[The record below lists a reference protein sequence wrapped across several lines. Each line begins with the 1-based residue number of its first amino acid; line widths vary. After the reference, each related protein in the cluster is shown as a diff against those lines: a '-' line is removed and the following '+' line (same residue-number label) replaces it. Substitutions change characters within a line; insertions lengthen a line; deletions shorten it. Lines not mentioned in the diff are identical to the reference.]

1 MMKKKILSLC
11 MVAIMLNISVES
23 YAYSLNNIQLATNSD
38 STSTPSEGGGPS
50 SGGGEAE
57 QPPSAPPDGSN
68 SGDSAQPPSSS
79 GGSTGAGGAGG
90 STTAPNTPL
99 PNKGGSNSVELDGGI
114 GEWGPDK
121 DKNLPNFNGTE
132 GSEKPDV
139 DNALQEGQYFTISA
153 TVPLGMEFL
162 IKNKDKHGF
171 STEGIFISPYYK
183 VINNGS
189 HTLKVHF
196 ESFEYATSSSNK
208 TSGLIQ
214 EELEKV
220 TILIDED
227 PMKNVEQINSIWKNI
242 WKVIENNEIIGQKL
256 RHAIYQVKFRS
267 SMLPLYNILTHTI
280 EFRKENLQLQEKYD
294 NMHNKIDN
302 ILNQAKKELS
312 ADEYDL
318 LKMSYEQAKN
328 FAMYKDVMGAV
339 DGKLIPFWF
348 GIHDEIREILRK
360 SNSSMP
366 IRSVGQAGMFY
377 YLVWYLPTDLKAIVM
392 TPDFTDFSLED
403 L

>member
-11 MVAIMLNISVES
+11 MVAIMLNFSVES

-139 DNALQEGQYFTISA
+139 DNALQKGEYFTISA
-153 TVPLGMEFL
+153 TVPLNMEFL
-162 IKNKDKHGF
+162 IKNENENGSSPNGK
-171 STEGIFISPYYK
+171 FITPYYK
-183 VINNGS
+183 VTNNGS
-189 HTLKVHF
+189 HKLKVHF
-196 ESFEYATSSSNK
+196 ESFEYANSKTTK
-208 TSGLIQ
+208 TSGLVKEDLAQLYVVSQPEKNNNMVEMKLNLTYDRPSNSYLKRIDLIPTNSSTITSRLLKSSNSVEQ
-214 EELEKV
+214 ELGEL
-220 TILIDED
+220 D
-227 PMKNVEQINSIWKNI
+227 PNEQARLYYGSDLWETPKSENVEKGVEANFNLKLAFSI
-242 WKVIENNEIIGQKL
+242 
-256 RHAIYQVKFRS
+256 
-267 SMLPLYNILTHTI
+267 
-280 EFRKENLQLQEKYD
+280 
-294 NMHNKIDN
+294 
-302 ILNQAKKELS
+302 
-312 ADEYDL
+312 
-318 LKMSYEQAKN
+318 
-328 FAMYKDVMGAV
+328 
-339 DGKLIPFWF
+339 DGKTTETNPPS
-348 GIHDEIREILRK
+348 GSTGDTTTE
-360 SNSSMP
+360 SSP
-366 IRSVGQAGMFY
+366 SQPPSAPTPSQPLNGTTSGDTSQSSPDSSTQGQQPNGDTSSEVQNPAGNGQQGQRN
-377 YLVWYLPTDLKAIVM
+377 
-392 TPDFTDFSLED
+392 
-403 L
+403 